1 MEIKNKL
8 KMKISKINKPF
19 VKISEENLNI
29 YFSNLDE
36 PNNIINGYAWFQYLT
51 DIDYKKY
58 ITKPY
63 SDKVRAELKEQIIQ
77 ILELK

>member
-19 VKISEENLNI
+19 AKISEENLNI
-29 YFSNLDE
+29 YFLNFDE
-36 PNNIINGYAWFQYLT
+36 PNNIINGYAWFQYLI

-58 ITKPY
+58 IAKT
-63 SDKVRAELKEQIIQ
+63 SDAVRAELKEQIIQ
-77 ILELK
+77 ILESK

>member
-1 MEIKNKL
+1 
-8 KMKISKINKPF
+8 MKISKINKPF
-19 VKISEENLNI
+19 AKISEENLNI
-29 YFSNLDE
+29 YFLNFNE

-51 DIDYKKY
+51 DADYKKY
-58 ITKPY
+58 STNKN